1 MKPLLFVVTLSVL
14 VVGHV
19 LSDVP
24 ARSVVHAQN
33 DGPAFE
39 TASIKETA
47 GPSRGAFAPDR
58 FSRTYIT
65 LSQLLIYAYEVS
77 DFQIVGGPDWVRE
90 RRYDVQAK
98 ADGRPTADEMRMM
111 VRRLLAERFAL
122 KTHLETR
129 DLPRYAL
136 VMARSDRRL
145 GPKLRP
151 SKYDCPAIVAARG
164 PDYKPPSFPP
174 QPGDPPSCALMV
186 LIGGG
191 SQTMIMEGQPLSAI
205 AKQLQ
210 PRAGRVV
217 VDKTGLTGTYD
228 VELETEPQAI
238 PGIPANT
245 FGVPREGLALFTA
258 LPEQLGLKLE
268 SERGPVDVLVIDSVE
283 LPTPN

>member
-1 MKPLLFVVTLSVL
+1 M
-14 VVGHV
+14 
-19 LSDVP
+19 
-24 ARSVVHAQN
+24 
-33 DGPAFE
+33 
-39 TASIKETA
+39 
-47 GPSRGAFAPDR
+47 
-58 FSRTYIT
+58 
-65 LSQLLIYAYEVS
+65 LIYAYDVS

-98 ADGRPTADEMRMM
+98 AEGRPTANEMRLML
-111 VRRLLAERFAL
+111 RRLLGDRFAL
-122 KTHLETR
+122 KTHVETR

-136 VMARSDRRL
+136 VMARTDRRL

-164 PDYKPPSFPP
+164 PDYKPANFPP
-174 QPGDPPSCALMV
+174 QPGDPPSCGMMVAL
-186 LIGGG
+186 GGG
-191 SQTMIMEGQPLSAI
+191 SQTTIMEGQPLAAI
-205 AKQLQ
+205 AKMLQ

-217 VDKTGLTGTYD
+217 IDKTGLTGTYD
-228 VELETEPQAI
+228 VVLETEPAALP

-245 FGVPREGLALFTA
+245 FGEPREGLSLSTA

>member
-1 MKPLLFVVTLSVL
+1 MKRLCVAVTLVL
-14 VVGHV
+14 
-19 LSDVP
+19 LASF
-24 ARSVVHAQN
+24 VHAQN

-39 TASIKETA
+39 TASLKESA

-65 LSQLLIYAYEVS
+65 LTQLLIYAYQMS

-98 ADGRPTADEMRMM
+98 AEGRPTADEMRLM

-122 KTHLETR
+122 KTHLEMR
-129 DLPRYAL
+129 ELPRYAL
-136 VMARSDRRL
+136 VMARGDRRL

-151 SKYDCPAIVAARG
+151 SKYDCPAIVASRG
-164 PDYKPPSFPP
+164 PDYKPPDFPP
-174 QPGDPPSCALMV
+174 QPGDPPTCAMMV
-186 LIGGG
+186 GIGGG
-191 SQTMIMEGQPLSAI
+191 SQTTIMEGQPLAAI
-205 AKQLQ
+205 AKMIQQ
-210 PRAGRVV
+210 RASRVV
-217 VDKTGLTGTYD
+217 IDRTGLTGTYD
-228 VELETEPQAI
+228 VLLETEVTI
-238 PGIPANT
+238 NVPGIPAST
-245 FGVPREGLALFTA
+245 FGVPREGLSLFTA

>member
-1 MKPLLFVVTLSVL
+1 MKQLLFAVALSVL
-14 VVGHV
+14 ALRVVQ
-19 LSDVP
+19 
-24 ARSVVHAQN
+24 AQN

-39 TASIKETA
+39 TASIKESSE
-47 GPSRGAFAPDR
+47 PSRGAFAPDR

-65 LSQLLIYAYEVS
+65 LSQLLIYAHQVS
-77 DFQIVGGPDWVRE
+77 DFQIVEGPDWVRE

-98 ADGRPTADEMRMM
+98 AEGRPTADEMRMM

-122 KTHLETR
+122 KTHVETR
-129 DLPRYAL
+129 ELPRYAL

-145 GPKLRP
+145 GPRLRP
-151 SKYDCPAIVAARG
+151 STFDCPAIVAARG
-164 PDYKPPSFPP
+164 PDYRPPTGPP
-174 QPGDPPSCALMV
+174 QPGAPPTCALRGRV
-186 LIGGG
+186 GGG
-191 SQTMIMEGQPLSAI
+191 SQTMTMEGQPMPAI

-210 PRAGRVV
+210 PQAGRVV

-228 VELETEPQAI
+228 VELETEPPVV
-238 PGIPANT
+238 PGLPANT
-245 FGVPREGLALFTA
+245 FGVPREGLSLFTA